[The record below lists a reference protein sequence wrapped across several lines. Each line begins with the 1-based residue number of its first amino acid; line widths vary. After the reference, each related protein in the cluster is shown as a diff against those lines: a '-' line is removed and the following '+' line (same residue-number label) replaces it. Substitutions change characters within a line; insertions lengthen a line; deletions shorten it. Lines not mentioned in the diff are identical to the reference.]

1 MLLNNEIKSAIY
13 AEYNSFKNEM
23 YAGKSLEE
31 RKQLDQ
37 FFTPPELTI
46 QMIEKFDCDTLN
58 NKRIL
63 DPTSGSGNLLA
74 ACLIA
79 GADADKVFGNDYD
92 ADMVNICRKRLSK
105 LCKQLNKKGF
115 KDWQI
120 HQGNALQRLCLI
132 DFSPDYEKNYQIKY
146 IDDLDY
152 AQNNYN
158 DARAKVKAEQQN
170 QTKEE
175 LW

>member
-1 MLLNNEIKSAIY
+1 MLINNELKQKIY
-13 AEYNSFKNEM
+13 DEYNHFKDEM

-37 FFTPPELTI
+37 FFTPPEITI
-46 QMIEKFDCDTLN
+46 AMIEKFTDESLE
-58 NKRIL
+58 NKTIL

-79 GADADKVFGNDYD
+79 GADADKVYGNDYD
-92 ADMVNICRKRLSK
+92 GDMVKVCRNRLKKICDDLGK
-105 LCKQLNKKGF
+105 NDF

-132 DFSPDYEKNYQIKY
+132 DFSPNYEKNYQVKY

-152 AQNNYN
+152 AQKDYN
-158 DARAKVKAEQQN
+158 DDRAKVKAEQQN
-170 QTKEE
+170 QTKED

>member
-1 MLLNNEIKSAIY
+1 MLITDEIKQKIY
-13 AEYNSFKNEM
+13 DEYNSFRDSM

-31 RKQLDQ
+31 RKHLDQ
-37 FFTPPELTI
+37 FFTPPEITI
-46 QMIEKFDCDTLN
+46 PMIEKFADESLE
-58 NKRIL
+58 NKTIL

-92 ADMVNICRKRLSK
+92 GDMIKVCRKRLK
-105 LCKQLNKKGF
+105 ELCKQLGKQGF

-120 HQGNALQRLCLI
+120 HQGNALQKLSLT
-132 DFSPDYEKNYQIKY
+132 DFSPSYEKNYQVKY

-152 AQNNYN
+152 AQNDYN
-158 DARAKVKAEQQN
+158 DDRAKVKAKQQN
-170 QTKEE
+170 QTKED